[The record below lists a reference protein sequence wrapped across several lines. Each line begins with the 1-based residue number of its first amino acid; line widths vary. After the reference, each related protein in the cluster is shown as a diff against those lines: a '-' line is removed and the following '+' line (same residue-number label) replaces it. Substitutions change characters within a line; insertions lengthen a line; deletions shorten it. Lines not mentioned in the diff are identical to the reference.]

1 MSVFLISIL
10 KIRKIYV
17 YFLILSGDIENRQPS
32 VFVVPVTLLRVET

>member
-17 YFLILSGDIENRQPS
+17 YFLILSGDIENRQPL
-32 VFVVPVTLLRVET
+32 VFVVGVTLLRVET